1 MKTNKILP
9 FLKKPQRVV
18 HKDQEQIFKDNR
30 TRREK
35 MLKQFDQ
42 KNKYNSK
49 E

>member
-9 FLKKPQRVV
+9 FLKKPQKVV

-30 TRREK
+30 AKRETT
-35 MLKQFDQ
+35 LKQFDQ
-42 KNKYNSK
+42 RRNNKIN

>member
-9 FLKKPQRVV
+9 FLKKPQSVV

-30 TRREK
+30 ARREK
-35 MLKQFDQ
+35 MLKQFEQ
-42 KNKYNSK
+42 KNNNNSK